1 MTRIF
6 LLVYD
11 RFILMSLTG
20 KNILILG
27 FIIVL
32 LIAIPVTVY
41 ILQQKQQTETQAVA
55 STTLCFTKTT
65 DNICLTNTNKPSLK
79 VGDTI
84 TLDVLMKPGTNN
96 VIAAT
101 LNIGFDQ
108 TKIATDGSGLVRSRD
123 AFPSLIEG
131 PIYTDGN
138 ISITMSVG
146 IDLTMVVKTDIKIA
160 SVTFKALKSTDTLGT
175 QVNFTN
181 QTNVTSTVSD
191 PETNVLSTSTPAFLL
206 ITAGTTPTIT
216 TAPTVTAAPTTTPG
230 PTVQNTPPICSS
242 LNIDRVASGSA
253 PFSVTFTAVGNDSDG
268 TIKKATFN
276 FGDGPVED
284 ETVGGG
290 IGTNSVS
297 VQKSHTY
304 TNSGTFTARAVLTDD
319 KNAISSSD
327 NCTQVITVE
336 PSPTQPIG
344 GPAEMT
350 PTVPPTATPTIAQ
363 PGPGETMVGIG
374 IGAVVL
380 TILGGLLF
388 LAL

>member
-1 MTRIF
+1 
-6 LLVYD
+6 
-11 RFILMSLTG
+11 MSLTG

-27 FIIVL
+27 FIIIL

-41 ILQQKQQTETQAVA
+41 ILQQRQQTETQAVA

-65 DNICLTNTNKPSLK
+65 DNICLTDTNKPSLK

-84 TLDVLMKPGTNN
+84 TLNVLMKPGTNN
-96 VIAAT
+96 VIAST

-160 SVTFKALKSTDTLGT
+160 SVTFKALSPTDSQGT

-206 ITAGTTPTIT
+206 ITAAGAT
-216 TAPTVTAAPTTTPG
+216 PTVTAAPTVPPG
-230 PTVQNTPPICSS
+230 PTTPNTPPVCSS
-242 LNIDRVASGSA
+242 LNIDRTASGSA

-268 TIKKATFN
+268 IIKKATFN

-297 VQKSHTY
+297 VQKAHTY

-336 PSPTQPIG
+336 PAPTQPIG
-344 GPAEMT
+344 GPNEIT
-350 PTVPPTATPTIAQ
+350 PTVPPTAIPTMAQ